1 MTEKERGEGSMG
13 DAARGV
19 DLASLKS
26 VQNECCAVNGY
37 VYSGSGAA
45 NKCIVTI

>member
-1 MTEKERGEGSMG
+1 MG

-19 DLASLKS
+19 DLISVQS

-37 VYSGSGAA
+37 GYRGSGAA
-45 NKCIVTI
+45 NKYIFILLPK